1 MNTNESPE
9 VFQLQDMHCGGCARA
24 VTRAIEAALPGVTV
38 RVDRTARRVEL
49 DGAPIDE
56 RALRRALD
64 DAGFSLRGPA

>member
-1 MNTNESPE
+1 MIAYT
-9 VFQLQDMHCGGCARA
+9 VDGMTCDGCARA

-38 RVDRTARRVEL
+38 RVDRTERRVEI